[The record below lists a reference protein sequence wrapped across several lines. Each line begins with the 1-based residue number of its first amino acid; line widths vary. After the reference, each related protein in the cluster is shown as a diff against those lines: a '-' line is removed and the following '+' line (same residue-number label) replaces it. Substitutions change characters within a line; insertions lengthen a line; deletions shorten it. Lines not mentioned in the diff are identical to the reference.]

1 MSILRSF
8 VATDLFR
15 FNNVNLDFFT
25 QTYSNSFYLD
35 YLARWPDLCC
45 AQVSP
50 AGRMMG
56 YNLAIAVFGK
66 AEGSHSDWHG
76 HITILTVAP
85 EYRRLGI
92 ATALVQLLERVS
104 DAVYRGF
111 FVDLYVRCT
120 NDLAIGMYEEMGY
133 SVYRR
138 VREYYHSLGGSRGR
152 DEEDAFDMR
161 KPLSRDHGRRSVRP
175 NGRDM
180 LVSRYEVS

>member
-8 VATDLFR
+8 NATDLFK

-25 QTYSNSFYLD
+25 QTYSNAFYLD
-35 YLARWPDLCC
+35 YLARWPELCA
-45 AQVSP
+45 AQVSTSTEP
-50 AGRMMG
+50 EGRMMG
-56 YNLAIAVFGK
+56 YIFGK
-66 AEGSHSDWHG
+66 AEGQREDWHG

-85 EYRRLGI
+85 EYRRLRLATSLI
-92 ATALVQLLERVS
+92 AFLERVS
-104 DAVYRGF
+104 TVVHNGY

-120 NDLAIGMYEEMGY
+120 NDLAIQMYEEMGY

-138 VREYYHSLGGSRGR
+138 VREYYHSLGGNRGR

-161 KPLSRDHGRRSVRP
+161 KPLARDHGRRSVRP
-175 NGRDM
+175 NGREM